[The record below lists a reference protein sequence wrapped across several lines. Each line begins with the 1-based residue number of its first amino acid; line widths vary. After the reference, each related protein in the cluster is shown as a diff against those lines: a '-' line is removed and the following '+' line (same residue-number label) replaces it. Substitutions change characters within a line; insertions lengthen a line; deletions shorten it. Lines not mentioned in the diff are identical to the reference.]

1 MAHNHSHSHNHSEGQ
16 KNIVFAFI
24 LNLCFAIIELFGGI
38 FTNSIAILS
47 DALHDFMDSISL
59 GIAWYLEKKSN
70 KTRDKFYSY
79 GYKRFSLLGSVFIS
93 ALLVF
98 GSCFVLFESIKRLFN
113 PEQTNA
119 QGMLLLAILGIV
131 VNGIAVLRVKK
142 GKSLNE
148 KAVYL
153 HLFEDVL
160 GWVSVLVVSIVMIF
174 VNLPILDPILSIA
187 ICIWVLI
194 NAYKNLR
201 QTFKIFL
208 QEVPQDIESDK
219 LQDEVLVLKNVVSIH
234 DFHLWTLDGIHHILS
249 MHIVTSNEITTD
261 ENIEL
266 KKKVKDICKQ
276 HNIHHATL
284 EMETMSEEE
293 ECEHC

>member
-1 MAHNHSHSHNHSEGQ
+1 MAHNHNHSHNHSEGQ

-59 GIAWYLEKKSN
+59 GIAWYLEKKSS

-119 QGMLLLAILGIV
+119 EGMLLLAILGIV

-160 GWVSVLVVSIVMIF
+160 GWASVLVVSIVMIF

-208 QEVPQDIESDK
+208 QEVPQDIESDR
-219 LQDEVLVLKNVVSIH
+219 LQDEVLMLKGVTSIH

-266 KKKVKDICKQ
+266 KKKIKDLCKQ
-276 HNIHHATL
+276 HNIPHATL
-284 EMETMSEEE
+284 EMETISEEE